1 MRRIPSPLLACLAV
15 PALLHA
21 QASARLTVAE
31 HLALGDSAHGA
42 LAPVQALQ
50 HYRAALAL
58 DSSSYPALWKAGRE
72 LVDIAKQ
79 IEGKDDSS
87 KHLRDSLYTEAR
99 AFGEAAVRVNPSGAD
114 GHFTIGQ
121 ALGRLSRTKGGK
133 ERVRFAKII
142 YDEGMKAIELDSTHD
157 GAYHLV
163 GAWHAEVKRLS
174 GFEKFFAKT
183 LFGGGFLDKG
193 NWDDAQKYLER
204 AVSLKPQ
211 NIFHRLELG
220 EVYVDL
226 GKYSKAREQLA
237 AIDTLP
243 IGDVLDH
250 EYKQEAKQVLDDI
263 KGEKDES

>member
-1 MRRIPSPLLACLAV
+1 MRGFHALVLVCLAG
-15 PALLHA
+15 PALLA
-21 QASARLTVAE
+21 GQARPTVAE
-31 HLALGDSAHGA
+31 HIARGDSAYGA
-42 LAPVQALQ
+42 LAPQQALA

-58 DSSSYPALWKAGRE
+58 DSLNYEALWKAGRE

-79 IEGKDDSS
+79 ITGKNDSS

-99 AFGEAAVRVNPSGAD
+99 DFGEAAVRVNPNGAD

-142 YDEGMKAIELDSTHD
+142 YDEAIKAIELDSTHD
-157 GAYHLV
+157 GACHLL

-174 GFEKFFAKT
+174 GFEKFFAKA

-193 NWDDAQKYLER
+193 NWDDALKYLAK
-204 AVSLKPQ
+204 AVALKPQ

-226 GKYSKAREQLA
+226 GKYSKAREQFA
-237 AIDTLP
+237 AIEPLP
-243 IGDVLDH
+243 IADVLDR
-250 EYKQEAKQVLDDI
+250 EYKQEAKQLLEDI
-263 KGEKDES
+263 KGEKDET

>member
-1 MRRIPSPLLACLAV
+1 MRGA
-15 PALLHA
+15 ALLLVSLVAPLPARA
-21 QASARLTVAE
+21 QTHPTAAE
-31 HLALGDSAHGA
+31 HVVLGDSAHAA
-42 LAPVQALQ
+42 LAPAQALE

-58 DSSSYPALWKAGRE
+58 DSTRYDALWKAGRE

-87 KHLRDSLYTEAR
+87 KHLRDTLYVQAR
-99 AFGEAAVRVNPSGAD
+99 AYGDAAVRVNPAGAD

-142 YDEGMKAIELDSTHD
+142 YDEGMKTIELDSTHD
-157 GAYHLV
+157 GGYHLL

-183 LFGGGFLDKG
+183 LYGGGFLDKG
-193 NWDDAQKYLER
+193 NWEDAQKSLQK
-204 AVSLKPQ
+204 AVALKPS

-220 EVYVDL
+220 EVYVDV
-226 GKYSKAREQLA
+226 GKYYKAREQFT
-237 AIDTLP
+237 AIEGLP
-243 IGDVLDH
+243 IADVLDH
-250 EYKQEAKQVLDDI
+250 EYKQEAKQVLADI